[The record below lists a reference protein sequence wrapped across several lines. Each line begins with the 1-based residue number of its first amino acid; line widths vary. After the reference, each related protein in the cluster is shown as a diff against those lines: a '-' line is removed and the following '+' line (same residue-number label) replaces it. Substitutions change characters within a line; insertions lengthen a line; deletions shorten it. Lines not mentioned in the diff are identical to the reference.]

1 LFKKR
6 EIKAFSDEKLIELYK
21 RENNNIYLGE
31 LFERYIRFVFL
42 ISMKYMKDEEL
53 SKDMS
58 MHVFEKLADDLLRF
72 EIKNFKGWLHAVV
85 RNNCLMHFR
94 SNKHAMHLSLD
105 GKNDL
110 LENMETGNE
119 LHPGDI
125 EMHEVKLEQLEKAI
139 ETLDDGQKQCIELF
153 YLQEKSYKEVTELTG
168 FSINQVKSHIQNG
181 KRNLKNYLIMN
192 GEMLL
197 LVFAALFLKM

>member
-1 LFKKR
+1 
-6 EIKAFSDEKLIELYK
+6 
-21 RENNNIYLGE
+21 
-31 LFERYIRFVFL
+31 
-42 ISMKYMKDEEL
+42 
-53 SKDMS
+53 MS
-58 MHVFEKLADDLLRF
+58 MHVFEKLAEDLLRF
-72 EIKNFKGWLHAVV
+72 EIKNFRGWLHTVV
-85 RNNCLMHFR
+85 RNNCLMHLR

-105 GKNDL
+105 GKNDVL
-110 LENMETGNE
+110 KNMETGNE

-139 ETLDDGQKQCIELF
+139 ETLDDGQKQCIDLF

-197 LVFAALFLKM
+197 LAFAALYLKM